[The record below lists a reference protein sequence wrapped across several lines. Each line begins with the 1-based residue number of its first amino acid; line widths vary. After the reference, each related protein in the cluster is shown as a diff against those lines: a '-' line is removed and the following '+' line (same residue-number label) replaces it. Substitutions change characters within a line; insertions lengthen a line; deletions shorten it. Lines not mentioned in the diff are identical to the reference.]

1 MGADGSPGV
10 AAFQQIAATI
20 DYPMWIVTAADGR
33 ERSGCLVGFATQCS
47 IDPVRFGVWISKANH
62 TFPIASRTEVLV
74 VHALEDDDMALAQLF
89 GAETGDEID
98 KFTRCAWS
106 PGPSGVPVLNGLDW
120 FAGRVLE
127 RFDSGDH
134 VGHLLAPFAGGA
146 RERPGPRLGFQRA
159 RVIDP
164 GHEAD

>member
-47 IDPVRFGVWISKANH
+47 IDPVRFGAWISKANH

-74 VHALEDDDMALAQLF
+74 VHALDEDDMALAQ
-89 GAETGDEID
+89 
-98 KFTRCAWS
+98 
-106 PGPSGVPVLNGLDW
+106 
-120 FAGRVLE
+120 
-127 RFDSGDH
+127 FDSGDH
-134 VGHLLAPFAGGA
+134 VGHLLAPFAGEA